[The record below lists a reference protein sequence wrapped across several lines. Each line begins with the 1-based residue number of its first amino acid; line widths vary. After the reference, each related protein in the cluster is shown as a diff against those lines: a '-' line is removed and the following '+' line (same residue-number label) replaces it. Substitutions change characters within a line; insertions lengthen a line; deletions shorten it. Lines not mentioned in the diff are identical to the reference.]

1 MSKSEE
7 SNSPKKAVWPSIQLI
22 KSKEKVK
29 NTELEVK
36 KAKKSLESEYTDL
49 DPFSITV
56 KCIPVEVGKESFRT
70 FFSSFGTIGKM
81 TLLSNKH
88 LVFVCYETIEQ
99 AKRAEH
105 ACRCMQVH
113 LKGKIKKQ
121 LMLLIHVENN
131 HYA

>member
-1 MSKSEE
+1 MCKSEE
-7 SNSPKKAVWPSIQLI
+7 SNSPKKAVWPSTQFI

-36 KAKKSLESEYTDL
+36 KAKESLESEYTDL

-56 KCIPVEVGKESFRT
+56 KCIPVEVGRESFRT

-88 LVFVCYETIEQ
+88 LAFVCYEQ
-99 AKRAEH
+99 AKHAEH
-105 ACRCMQVH
+105 TCRCMQVH
-113 LKGKIKKQ
+113 LKGKIKK
-121 LMLLIHVENN
+121 
-131 HYA
+131 

>member
-7 SNSPKKAVWPSIQLI
+7 SNSPKKAVWPSTQYI

-29 NTELEVK
+29 NMELEVK
-36 KAKKSLESEYTDL
+36 KAKRSLESEYTDL

-56 KCIPVEVGKESFRT
+56 KCIPVEVGKENFRT

-88 LVFVCYETIEQ
+88 LAFDCYETFEQ

-105 ACRCMQVH
+105 ACRC
-113 LKGKIKKQ
+113 KCI
-121 LMLLIHVENN
+121 
-131 HYA
+131 